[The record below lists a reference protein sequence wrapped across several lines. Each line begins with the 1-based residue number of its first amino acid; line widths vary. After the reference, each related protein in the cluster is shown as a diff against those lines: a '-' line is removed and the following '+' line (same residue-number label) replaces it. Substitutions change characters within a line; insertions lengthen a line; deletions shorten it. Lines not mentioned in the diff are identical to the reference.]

1 MKRTQLA
8 IDIPLELRQEAK
20 AAALLRN
27 IPLGQWVVRAIR
39 KELKLTMGNPI
50 KQCECYK
57 QEHGSNE
64 LEKSH
69 PISAHS
75 IPGAVDTRK
84 YVFHDWWKVIYVFME
99 ITMAHLIFTPVFLYP
114 FIAITFGYML
124 LMSLSE
130 E

>member
-57 QEHGSNE
+57 
-64 LEKSH
+64 
-69 PISAHS
+69 
-75 IPGAVDTRK
+75 
-84 YVFHDWWKVIYVFME
+84 
-99 ITMAHLIFTPVFLYP
+99 
-114 FIAITFGYML
+114 
-124 LMSLSE
+124 
-130 E
+130 